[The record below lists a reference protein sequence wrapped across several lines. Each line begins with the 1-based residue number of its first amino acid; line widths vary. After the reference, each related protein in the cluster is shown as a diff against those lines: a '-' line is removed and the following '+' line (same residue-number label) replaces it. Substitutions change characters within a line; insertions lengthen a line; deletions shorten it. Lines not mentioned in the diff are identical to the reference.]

1 MKKLAIH
8 LIGHTRTYKDTA
20 ESFLKNIVETNKEKW
35 DIDIFMHTWDM
46 FEPVAQTSWHK
57 DNATLSGKPLSQDD
71 KDDIINTYKPK
82 RYAIETLQ
90 EERGFMLS
98 YKRANE
104 IRREYAKQHNI
115 EYDYMLYTRYD
126 ILFTTKLDI
135 SYFIDSYYEIMQKE
149 NRLINGGGGKLC
161 FVGHN
166 IFGRMPFL
174 EYVPEPDLIWFA
186 NYDSDDNLACSS
198 GIHEGLRPIDYRLY
212 RDFFIQRMDHTL
224 KTHSNVDA
232 LTMNMK
238 DYIARLSYAYKIG
251 EALLLN
257 TKHFVGF
264 LRLPIILY
272 YIKKQHKQQGKY
284 NLEVYYTHNEC
295 IDSISTIGKSYIE
308 STEKGIKHTLS
319 FLISDLPKLKCNVK

>member
-1 MKKLAIH
+1 
-8 LIGHTRTYKDTA
+8 
-20 ESFLKNIVETNKEKW
+20 
-35 DIDIFMHTWDM
+35 
-46 FEPVAQTSWHK
+46 
-57 DNATLSGKPLSQDD
+57 
-71 KDDIINTYKPK
+71 
-82 RYAIETLQ
+82 
-90 EERGFMLS
+90 
-98 YKRANE
+98 
-104 IRREYAKQHNI
+104 
-115 EYDYMLYTRYD
+115 
-126 ILFTTKLDI
+126 
-135 SYFIDSYYEIMQKE
+135 
-149 NRLINGGGGKLC
+149 
-161 FVGHN
+161 
-166 IFGRMPFL
+166 MPFL

-186 NYDSDDNLACSS
+186 NYDSDDSLACSS

-212 RDFFIQRMDHTL
+212 RDFFIQRIDHTL
-224 KTHSNVDA
+224 KTHSNIDA

-308 STEKGIKHTLS
+308 SSEKGIKHTLS
-319 FLISDLPKLKCNVK
+319 FLINDLPKLKCNVK